1 MKLNN
6 KGFAI
11 SAILYTLL
19 ILFTLTL
26 ISLIAGLNSR
36 NKMLEK
42 SIESME
48 KKYNWDC
55 IDETKDSNIS
65 YLPTT
70 EKRGKYIFKGTN
82 EEGNEIK
89 CTGTSCQRYLSG
101 KITIPMDRL
110 IMLAKLYD
118 IDIDELCGKEDNKN
132 LIKN

>member
-42 SIESME
+42 SIESIE

-55 IDETKDSNIS
+55 IDETKDSNLP

-82 EEGNEIK
+82 KEGNKIK
-89 CTGTSCQRYLSG
+89 CTSYVNKEVNLNPEKLIYTTSTCNLDTVKRTL
-101 KITIPMDRL
+101 
-110 IMLAKLYD
+110 KLTEYCPD
-118 IDIDELCGKEDNKN
+118 YKE
-132 LIKN
+132 

>member
-6 KGFAI
+6 RGFAI

-42 SIESME
+42 SIESIE
-48 KKYNWDC
+48 RKYNWDC
-55 IDETKDSNIS
+55 IDEAKDNN
-65 YLPTT
+65 LPNLQVA

-82 EEGNEIK
+82 EEGNTIK
-89 CTGTSCQRYLSG
+89 CITYINKSEILNPDKLTYTTSNCNLEAVKS
-101 KITIPMDRL
+101 TL
-110 IMLAKLYD
+110 KLTEY
-118 IDIDELCGKEDNKN
+118 CPDNRE
-132 LIKN
+132 

>member
-6 KGFAI
+6 RGFAI

-26 ISLIAGLNSR
+26 MSLIGGLNSR
-36 NKMLEK
+36 NKILEK
-42 SIESME
+42 SIESIE

-55 IDETKDSNIS
+55 IDETKDSNIP
-65 YLPTT
+65 YLLTT

-89 CTGTSCQRYLSG
+89 CITYLNKDENLTPEKLIYTTSTCNLESV
-101 KITIPMDRL
+101 KNTL
-110 IMLAKLYD
+110 KLTEYCPD
-118 IDIDELCGKEDNKN
+118 YKE
-132 LIKN
+132 